1 MHHLHVKGRDE
12 GSVDAHDKHSAL
24 SRSQGKVLRA
34 GRDGT
39 ERLRMSHVGVRMCIC
54 VCVCLC
60 VCMCVCLSVCVC
72 VSVCVCACVCVSVCV
87 SVRVC
92 VCVRVCLCVC
102 VCICLC
108 LCLRLFSVCT
118 SSRRSRFASGFHA
131 SAVYTSD
138 WKAIQI
144 TSPPVPSNL
153 CCLLSG
159 FLCYFS
165 HCLSAAPTQQHN
177 NRC

>member
-72 VSVCVCACVCVSVCV
+72 VSVCVCACVCV
-87 SVRVC
+87 
-92 VCVRVCLCVC
+92 CVRVWCVC
-102 VCICLC
+102 VCEC
-108 LCLRLFSVCT
+108 VC
-118 SSRRSRFASGFHA
+118 ACVCACVQGYLPIHHA
-131 SAVYTSD
+131 SVTGRV
-138 WKAIQI
+138 
-144 TSPPVPSNL
+144 TVVE
-153 CCLLSG
+153 LLLQNG
-159 FLCYFS
+159 AKLDIANETVRC
-165 HCLSAAPTQQHN
+165 PQHN
-177 NRC
+177 PHLLTFSISRAFLAPS